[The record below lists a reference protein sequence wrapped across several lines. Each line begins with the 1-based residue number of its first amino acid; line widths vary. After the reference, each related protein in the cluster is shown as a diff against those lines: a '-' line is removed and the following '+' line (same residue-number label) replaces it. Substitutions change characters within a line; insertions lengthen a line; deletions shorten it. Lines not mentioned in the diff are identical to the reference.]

1 MKKVNLLL
9 RIFFIVEVIV
19 PIITLISVIRLN
31 MLPTLYIVLI
41 GVVLLILVGITAL
54 LIFKKGTYK
63 KAIVSA
69 IVATIIILINLYGIN
84 VLGRLNKTMNTISN
98 SESDTSTI
106 TYGVYVLSDDSAV
119 DLEGISG
126 YTLLTNDSEYINE
139 LQEKLGASISSGSLT
154 DVVDKLYSN
163 TKYALVL
170 NKSYATI
177 LEETETY
184 SDFPYR
190 TKLLG
195 EINIESSSDNS
206 ENVTI
211 EDITNT
217 PFIMYISGSDTRNE
231 LLSLSRSDV
240 NILAVVNPNTKQIL
254 LINTPR
260 DYYVNNPKGHN
271 NKDKLTHL
279 SIYGISNSMKA
290 LSELYGETINYSL
303 QVNFTGF
310 EDLIDA
316 IGGITVNSP
325 VAFTTSAET
334 DEQYH
339 LSYSFVAGDNVL
351 DGKSALAFARER
363 HALANGDNDRGKNQ
377 MRVISAIVDKLTDP
391 SSIGT
396 YLTNYGSIMASLEGT
411 VYTDIG
417 YDNISELVK
426 MELNDMASWDIKSF
440 SVTGTGTYGETYSMP
455 GANLYIM
462 EPNTDSVKYAS
473 KLIDKIMLNETISD
487 DDVNIY
493 FEDTPLDV

>member
-9 RIFFIVEVIV
+9 KIFLGLEVIV
-19 PIITLISVIRLN
+19 SIITIFSVIKLN
-31 MLPTLYIVLI
+31 MLPNLYVILI
-41 GVVLLILVGITAL
+41 GVVLLILIGISAL
-54 LIFKKGTYK
+54 LSLRNINYK
-63 KAIVSA
+63 KAIVAGVVMSL
-69 IVATIIILINLYGIN
+69 VILLNLYGIN
-84 VLGRLNKTMNTISN
+84 ILTKLNKTMDTISN
-98 SESDTSTI
+98 NDSDTSI
-106 TYGVYVLSDDSAV
+106 VTYGVYIRSDDNS
-119 DLEGISG
+119 ETIEEISN
-126 YTLLTNDSEYINE
+126 YTFLTNDDEHLSELN
-139 LQEKLGASISSGSLT
+139 EKLNTSISKGETS
-154 DVVDKLYSN
+154 DIVDKLYSSN
-163 TKYALVL
+163 NVALVL
-170 NKSYATI
+170 NKSYVSI

-184 SDFPYR
+184 SDFNSR
-190 TKLLG
+190 SKLLY
-195 EINIESSSDNS
+195 EINVESLDDTNDN
-206 ENVTI
+206 VVD
-211 EDITNT
+211 DITNT
-217 PFIMYISGSDTRNE
+217 PFIVYISGSDTRSE

-260 DYYVNNPKGHN
+260 DYYVSNPKGHN
-271 NKDKLTHL
+271 SKDKLTHL
-279 SIYGISNSMKA
+279 SIYGISNSMKG
-290 LSELYGETINYSL
+290 LSNLYGETINYSL

-325 VAFTTSAET
+325 VAFSTSAET

-396 YLTNYGSIMASLEGT
+396 YLTNYGSIMESLEGT

-417 YDNISELVK
+417 YDNISALVK

-455 GANLYIM
+455 GASLYIM
-462 EPNTDSVKYAS
+462 EPNKESVKYAS
-473 KLIDKIMLNETISD
+473 KLIDKVLLGDLITDE
-487 DDVNIY
+487 DVQVY